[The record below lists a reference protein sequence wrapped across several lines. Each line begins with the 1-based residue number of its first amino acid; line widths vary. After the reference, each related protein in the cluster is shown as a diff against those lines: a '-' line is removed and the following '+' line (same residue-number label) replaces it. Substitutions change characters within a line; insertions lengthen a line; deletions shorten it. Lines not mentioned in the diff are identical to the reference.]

1 VGDFLPYLDEN
12 FSASNDEKEKEME
25 KKLNYTLMHKNI
37 PVVDIFL
44 SEKGSLILEI
54 GEIYNPERSPLLSGG
69 VDIEGINLWW
79 HLRSIPLS
87 RDGLNKALHILNVD
101 SPKEL
106 LEKSL
111 GLSLSD
117 HYWIMPKG
125 ASLKWEDVNFFHNDF
140 SDDVGMAL
148 LGNEP
153 MDKEHLSLT
162 SPDNTSDGVLR
173 KRWFISEGK
182 RILMKGV
189 KGYFQ
194 QEPFNEVV
202 SSGLLHK
209 LNINH
214 VPYTLYLKEEKPY
227 SLCENFVTPLTELIP
242 AWYIRN
248 ASPQKEGE
256 TKYTHFIRCCEKLE
270 VPDVQDF
277 LDRMLTFDYII
288 ANEDRHWGNFGFI
301 REAETLKFKG
311 CFPIFDNG
319 TSLWHDTEN
328 VGKEV
333 MSLPF
338 KNSHKK
344 QIELVENVSWFN
356 SQVFNSIEEIV
367 MPIFA
372 LSKTINEQR
381 AEKIC
386 NNIVINA
393 RDIEQFKSARR

>member
-1 VGDFLPYLDEN
+1 M
-12 FSASNDEKEKEME
+12 SKR
-25 KKLNYTLMHKNI
+25 LNYTLMHRNI
-37 PVVDIFL
+37 PIVDISL
-44 SEKGSLILEI
+44 SEKGSVILEI
-54 GEIYNPERSPLLSGG
+54 GEMHNPEHSPLLNNNM
-69 VDIEGINLWW
+69 DIEGINLWW

-87 RDGLNKALHILNVD
+87 RDGLNRALHILNVN

-117 HYWIMPKG
+117 HYWIMPKETR
-125 ASLKWEDVNFFHNDF
+125 LKWEDVNFFQNDF

-148 LGNEP
+148 LGKEP
-153 MDKEHLSLT
+153 VNKEHISLR
-162 SPDNTSDGVLR
+162 SPDNTSDGTLK

-189 KGYFQ
+189 KGLFQ
-194 QEPFNEVV
+194 QEAFNEVV
-202 SSGLLHK
+202 ASCILEK
-209 LNINH
+209 LNIDH

-227 SLCENFVTPLTELIP
+227 SLCENFVTPSTELIP
-242 AWYIRN
+242 AWYVRN
-248 ASPQKEGE
+248 IMPQKEGE
-256 TKYTHFIRCCEKLE
+256 TKYTHFMRCCEKLE
-270 VPDVQDF
+270 IPKVQHF

-288 ANEDRHWGNFGFI
+288 ANEDRHWGNFGFF
-301 REAETLKFKG
+301 RDVETLRFTG

-338 KNSHKK
+338 RNSHNK
-344 QIELVENVSWFN
+344 QIELVKDMSWFDL
-356 SQVFNSIEEIV
+356 QELDSIKDIV

-372 LSKTINEQR
+372 LSKTVDEHR

-386 NNIVINA
+386 ESIFHNIRN
-393 RDIEQFKSARR
+393 IENTMI